1 MPTGVVKYYK
11 EERGFGFI
19 TPDAGGADIFV
30 HIHCCENGI
39 ESLKIGQRVRFEKRT
54 SKHSGKPEAYA
65 VALL

>member
-39 ESLKIGQRVRFEKRT
+39 ERAPGRAGRPDRMGVGVEGCTNL
-54 SKHSGKPEAYA
+54 H
-65 VALL
+65 